1 MKKSTIKKYQD
12 ALEGVELRCKMN
24 AKVTNAIISEE
35 YNVGHSFVSYAKQL
49 GYILPNGRGHYKWCE
64 EPVSREL
71 AVRLYKYTKLK
82 IQNSLDKGIAK
93 NNHTPVALYPE
104 SVEIVKPF
112 KPKAPSVM
120 EIEKPKGEQPKR
132 KVKPVKTETT
142 SWFWGL
148 YTKTIKG

>member
-1 MKKSTIKKYQD
+1 MKNETIKKYQD

-24 AKVTNAIISEE
+24 AKVTNHIIAEE
-35 YNVGHSFVSYAKQL
+35 YYVGNSFVSYAKQL
-49 GYILPNGRGHYKWCE
+49 GYILPKGRGYYKWCE
-64 EPVSREL
+64 ESVDYEL
-71 AVRLYKYTKLK
+71 AERLYKYTKLK
-82 IQNSLDKGIAK
+82 IQNSLDKGVAK
-93 NNHTPVALYPE
+93 NNYS

-120 EIEKPKGEQPKR
+120 KVDKEKTEQPKR
-132 KVKPVKTETT
+132 KVKPVKTETV

>member
-12 ALEGVELRCKMN
+12 ALEGVELRCKMK
-24 AKVTNAIISEE
+24 AKVTNGIISEE

-49 GYILPNGRGHYKWCE
+49 GYVLPIGRGYYKWCE
-64 EPVSREL
+64 EPVNREL
-71 AVRLYKYTKLK
+71 AERLYKYTKLK
-82 IQNSLDKGIAK
+82 IQKSLDKGIAK
-93 NNHTPVALYPE
+93 NNHT

-120 EIEKPKGEQPKR
+120 KIEKPKTEQPKR
-132 KVKPVKTETT
+132 EVKPVKTETV